1 MYLILRCQWTQLAAS
16 EAISPHSA
24 LVLHGMARLLHSQF
38 RTPQPPTVLASQ
50 EAVQLSSWHAR
61 SAAPL
66 TDGCLGRYPT
76 SIAED
81 DAVVADRHAGAREK
95 VAARL
100 VRIEKAILQG
110 KLLLPGWS
118 RDICACM

>member
-1 MYLILRCQWTQLAAS
+1 MWLYVDM
-16 EAISPHSA
+16 
-24 LVLHGMARLLHSQF
+24 LVLAPACSHFSLSPFTSKTLY
-38 RTPQPPTVLASQ
+38 ASWDS
-50 EAVQLSSWHAR
+50 LKHR
-61 SAAPL
+61 G
-66 TDGCLGRYPT
+66 GCWCRYPT

-110 KLLLPGWS
+110 
-118 RDICACM
+118 M